1 MKKFDFDKKL
11 VQIAILSIIVIFITI
26 LFEKI
31 LGNVDNIY
39 KSIVNTFDFIEV
51 LFKPFL
57 IAFAIAYFLN
67 PAVRYIENN
76 KYVKN
81 NSFFSVGKR
90 KRYLS
95 VAITYVIALFAIY
108 LIIATILPSVVT
120 NVNTLI
126 ATFPSSI
133 NEIKK
138 LLIDYSSQE
147 NNIITPLL
155 ESFSQVSNQEFSA
168 NHLVNTVLKNM
179 SEAIFNIPNMFSSL
193 VFGVVSLA
201 NGVLAFILGFVI
213 SIYMVFDKEYFKS
226 QVKKIIYVLF
236 KRKTATKIIDIS
248 NLANITFEKFIVGK
262 ATDSFIIGTM
272 FFILSVLFKVPYAPL
287 FGLVI
292 GVTNMIPYFGPFIG
306 AVPVLI
312 ITLAWD
318 YHMFIP
324 IGITI
329 LVLQQFDG
337 IILGPKILGDSIG
350 LKPISIIFAIIIGG
364 GLFGVIGMFLGVPV
378 YAVISTI
385 VNSAIDKNYSK
396 YDKG

>member
-11 VQIAILSIIVIFITI
+11 VQIAILSIFVIVITI

-31 LGNVDNIY
+31 LGNVENIY
-39 KSIVNTFDFIEV
+39 KSIVGTFNFLKV
-51 LFKPFL
+51 LLKPFL
-57 IAFAIAYFLN
+57 VAFAIAYFLN

-76 KYVKN
+76 KFVTE
-81 NSFFSVGKR
+81 NSFLKVGKR
-90 KRYLS
+90 KRFMS
-95 VAITYVIALFAIY
+95 VCITYIIAILAIY
-108 LIIATILPSVVT
+108 LMIATILPSVVT

-138 LLIDYSSQE
+138 LLIDYSSEE
-147 NNIITPLL
+147 NNILTPLL
-155 ESFSQVSNQEFSA
+155 ESFSQISNQDFTA
-168 NHLVNTVLKNM
+168 NHLVNTILKNIT
-179 SEAIFNIPNMFSSL
+179 EAIFNLPNMFSSL
-193 VFGVVSLA
+193 IFGVVSLA
-201 NGVLAFILGFVI
+201 NGVLAFVLGFVI
-213 SIYMVFDKEYFKS
+213 SIYMIFDKEYFKT
-226 QVKKIIYVLF
+226 QAKKIVYVLF
-236 KRKTATKIIDIS
+236 RRKTAVKIIDVA

-262 ATDSFIIGTM
+262 AIDSFLIGTI
-272 FFILSVLFKVPYAPL
+272 FFIVAVIFKVPYAPL

-312 ITLAWD
+312 ITLAWN
-318 YHMFIP
+318 YHMFLP
-324 IGITI
+324 IGLSI
-329 LVLQQFDG
+329 LALQQFDG

-378 YAVISTI
+378 YAVIATI
-385 VNSAIDKNYSK
+385 VNAAIDKNYNK
-396 YDKG
+396 CEKG